1 MSQPQQP
8 MTTKYYFISSKHP
21 SDVSSSLTHQPNC
34 PKLAPPSKVPPTF
47 PAFPRVLC
55 EGLQEGAG
63 LPCSS
68 FGLSAKPLHVASVVN
83 DSCEVDAQRHGVT
96 ISLTWCCGTRVLSL
110 SLATQSKAK
119 TSSLLV
125 AYSRE
130 QFHITSANMGVGWR
144 DGGKY
149 QIGNYIQDRA
159 CVTSPSQGDEGISHS
174 LAQSGSV

>member
-21 SDVSSSLTHQPNC
+21 SDVNSSLTHQPNC
-34 PKLAPPSKVPPTF
+34 PKLASPLKVPPTF
-47 PAFPRVLC
+47 PAFPRVLF

-63 LPCSS
+63 LLCSS
-68 FGLSAKPLHVASVVN
+68 SGLSAKPLHVTSVVN

-96 ISLTWCCGTRVLSL
+96 ISLTWYCGIWVLSL
-110 SLATQSKAK
+110 TFATQSKAK

-130 QFHITSANMGVGWR
+130 QFPHNFSQHGSGLKRWWKVP
-144 DGGKY
+144 
-149 QIGNYIQDRA
+149 DR
-159 CVTSPSQGDEGISHS
+159 
-174 LAQSGSV
+174 